1 LGIKASY
8 YFRAVPESF
17 DKEVITEIAN
27 LGHEICYHYE
37 DFSLA
42 KGDWKLAIQNF
53 EKNLTKLREIYP
65 VSTMCMHGSPL
76 SKYDNRL
83 LWSKYQYRDYGI
95 LADAY
100 FDINFNEVFYLTDA
114 GRSWNNRKVSVRD
127 YVETHFD
134 IPIRS
139 IHDIFKLIENGNL
152 PDRVMLNIH
161 PHNWSDNIFEW
172 LTVWGWQGLKN
183 VVKRMLI
190 ISRSR
195 TE

>member
-1 LGIKASY
+1 M
-8 YFRAVPESF
+8 
-17 DKEVITEIAN
+17 
-27 LGHEICYHYE
+27 GHEIGYHYK

-42 KGDWKLAIQNF
+42 NGDWELAIGNF
-53 EKNLTKLREIYP
+53 EKKLAKLREIYP
-65 VSTMCMHGSPL
+65 VTSMCMHGSPL

-172 LTVWGWQGLKN
+172 LTVWGWQSQKN

-190 ISRSR
+190 ISRNKTS
-195 TE
+195 